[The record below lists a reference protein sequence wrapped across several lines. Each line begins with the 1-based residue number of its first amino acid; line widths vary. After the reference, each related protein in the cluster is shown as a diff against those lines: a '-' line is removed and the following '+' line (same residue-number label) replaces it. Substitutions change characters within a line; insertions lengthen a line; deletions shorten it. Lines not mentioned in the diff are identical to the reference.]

1 MGAEFGGT
9 NHGSLGGGIVPFGS
23 ERERNE
29 GAREGCWIAFGSF
42 SGLNVERARTVS

>member
-9 NHGSLGGGIVPFGS
+9 NHGLLGGGIVPFGR

-29 GAREGCWIAFGSF
+29 GGRAA
-42 SGLNVERARTVS
+42 GLLLEVSQG